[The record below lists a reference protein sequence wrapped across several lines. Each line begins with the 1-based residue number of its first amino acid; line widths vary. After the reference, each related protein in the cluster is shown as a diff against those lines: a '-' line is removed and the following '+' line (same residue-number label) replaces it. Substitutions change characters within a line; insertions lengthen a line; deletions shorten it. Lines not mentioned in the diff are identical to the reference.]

1 MRFTFIGQEAKLPK
15 FEEDKKSPIVKYGS
29 DNKYPNELIE
39 LLGKS
44 GKHNALITGKVHY
57 ITGGGFKIADGEAK
71 QRVEARAKLLSINPK
86 EDADEILNKCVFD
99 LELFGGFAI
108 QMNLSNDG
116 QNQYWSHVDFS
127 KLRVSSDGEKFYYH
141 DDWAKFGSK
150 PSKAL
155 DDPETKVLP
164 IYSKDEPKDGAIYYC
179 YDYRPSY
186 EFYPL
191 PEYIASIPYIEI
203 DYRIANFHLNNIKNG
218 MSAGSMVTF
227 FNGEPSEDQMREVE
241 RRFNEKFAGD
251 KNAGGIVFH
260 FADKNSEGSK
270 VESLLP
276 NNFDK
281 LWQELN
287 DTVQQELFIGHKI
300 PNPMLFGVRVEGT
313 LGGRNELIDSFELF
327 KTNYVQPKQK
337 KVEEV
342 FNYILGTSLIEIEEI
357 PAIKPQLSENAL
369 QSILTPNELRE
380 LAGYDPITEEEESTD
395 GLAAKLGSISPLVAT
410 KVLETMTTDE
420 IRSIVGLES
429 TGGKPIVKE
438 TTTTLKNFSQDDKDL
453 FYFEKIGKVYDGE
466 VLGERE
472 MLLDDDYQ
480 PILKE
485 AAFRLSFQLDLDE
498 IDKQVIDLLE
508 DDPQRTP
515 KELAEAV
522 GESEAEMKERLKNL
536 EEQGAIKKGVTTN
549 DIGEE
554 YETYE
559 PSDEAKEEQPEKKII
574 TVYKYAERPDAPPAK
589 TGSRPFCQRMMQ
601 LSNAGHRYTR
611 EEINQIS
618 ALAGRDVWTRRGG
631 WYNHPT
637 QGKRPFCRHY
647 WVQSVI
653 AV

>member
-57 ITGGGFKIADGEAK
+57 ITGQGFKIADGEAK

-116 QNQYWSHVDFS
+116 QNEYWSHVDFS
-127 KLRVSSDGEKFYYH
+127 KLRVSSDGEVFYYH

-150 PSKAL
+150 PGKAL
-155 DDPETKVLP
+155 DDPETKVIP
-164 IYSKDEPKDGAIYYC
+164 VYSKDDPKDGAIYYC

-260 FADKNSEGSK
+260 FADKGSEGSK

-327 KTNYVQPKQK
+327 KNNYVQPKQK
-337 KVEEV
+337 KVEDV

-357 PAIKPQLSENAL
+357 PAIKPQLSEG
-369 QSILTPNELRE
+369 ILKEILDTNELRA
-380 LAGYDPITEEEESTD
+380 LAGYEPREEPIQKTTETVTR
-395 GLAAKLGSISPLVAT
+395 K
-410 KVLETMTTDE
+410 
-420 IRSIVGLES
+420 
-429 TGGKPIVKE
+429 
-438 TTTTLKNFSQDDKDL
+438 FSQDDMDL
-453 FYFEKIGKVYDGE
+453 VFFEKIGKVYEGE

-480 PILKE
+480 PILKD

-522 GESEAEMKERLKNL
+522 GESEEAMKERLRIL
-536 EEQGAIKKGVTTN
+536 EEKGAIKKGVATN

-559 PSDEAKEEQPEKKII
+559 PSEEAKEEQPEKKII

-601 LSNAGHRYTR
+601 LANAGHRYTR